1 MLEGYLRR
9 KEVATSQNSGRQDV
23 TLRSCIHIISLDQH
37 DDCWARIIDEVDLGK
52 PVQEVLEMAA
62 GWLSEHREYWFAF
75 KLLLTIYLTSD
86 IQ

>member
-1 MLEGYLRR
+1 
-9 KEVATSQNSGRQDV
+9 
-23 TLRSCIHIISLDQH
+23 
-37 DDCWARIIDEVDLGK
+37 LGK